1 MKEKV
6 SLKRQIGFW
15 GFVSNTINII
25 VGAGIFILPAI
36 VAESLGSS
44 SVFAYLLSGFL
55 MILIMLCFADIG
67 SKITST
73 GGAYAYI
80 EKTFGKYAGFLTTN
94 LFVFGAAITA
104 NAAVANG
111 LADTLSYF
119 LPAFEVAW
127 VRTIFFIMIFS
138 GLAFVNVRG
147 LSQGM
152 FLVNFNT
159 LAKLVPILFIVLAGW
174 FFIEPS
180 NLSINSTP
188 SAMDIGEMSLIL
200 IFAFAGAETAL
211 NVSGEIRNPKK
222 NIPRGIFLSMAIVL
236 VLFILIQVS
245 VQGILGDEIVLY
257 KNAPLAETAQ
267 RMIGPLGA
275 TMVIFGAVFAMF
287 GNLSGLVLN
296 MPRLIFA
303 AALDKTIAPVSL
315 ARLHPKFKTPYVS
328 VIVYASLGCTFSILG
343 EFRQLALLSSASF
356 LLIYLGVVL
365 SVIKHRLIN
374 KRDPEAYNIPGGL
387 IIPILSVLAILW
399 FLSNLSLS
407 EIWGMLIFLGFFTL
421 LYILIQR
428 FTLKK

>member
-119 LPAFEVAW
+119 LPAFEMAW